1 MQNYKRR
8 NSSRYLRASHLEV
21 GDFLRRSVKTL
32 SLTTLLTITGCT
44 SSKETSIAS
53 VTTSVDTTNP
63 VITLVSKSVTVEKD
77 TKYSAKDNIK
87 SVTDDTDGTLEYVK
101 KATEGSAYYLI
112 DDSKIDTSKAGTY
125 KVVVTAFD
133 KSGNTA
139 TKDFNVVVKEA
150 EKKESSKKSDST
162 KSDSTKSTTKS
173 DSNTSSSK
181 TSSSSNSSDSGN
193 SSSNAN
199 ASQSASSNNSNTQ
212 TAQTCKTVH
221 HDATGHYEQKL
232 KTAAWDESVYEGVKI
247 KCNACGETF
256 SGSSEYLAHTNYYR
270 DLWNAQYEQTG
281 DPEKTDKSLLA
292 HGSSTDVPVYSYIH
306 HDAEYESVWVED
318 TAAYDETVC
327 S

>member
-1 MQNYKRR
+1 MTSK
-8 NSSRYLRASHLEV
+8 LI
-21 GDFLRRSVKTL
+21 KTL

-112 DDSKIDTSKAGTY
+112 DDSKVDTSKTGTY
-125 KVVVTAFD
+125 KVVVTASD

-139 TKDFNVVVKEA
+139 TKDFEVIVNDE
-150 EKKESSKKSDST
+150 EKKDTSKKSDST
-162 KSDSTKSTTKS
+162 KTDSKSNSGASSSSTKK
-173 DSNTSSSK
+173 SSSK
-181 TSSSSNSSDSGN
+181 SSTSEN
-193 SSSNAN
+193 SSSNTN
-199 ASQSASSNNSNTQ
+199 TSQSASANSSTVSNTQ
-212 TAQTCKTVH
+212 NTQSTQNCSTVH

-256 SGSSEYLAHTNYYR
+256 SGSSEYLAHSSYYHK
-270 DLWNAQYEQTG
+270 LWEEQFNQTG

>member
-1 MQNYKRR
+1 MTSK
-8 NSSRYLRASHLEV
+8 LI
-21 GDFLRRSVKTL
+21 KTL

-112 DDSKIDTSKAGTY
+112 DDSKVDTSKTGTY
-125 KVVVTAFD
+125 KVVVTASD

-139 TKDFNVVVKEA
+139 TKNFKVIVNDE
-150 EKKESSKKSDST
+150 EKKDTSKKSDST
-162 KSDSTKSTTKS
+162 KTDSKSNSGASSSSTKK
-173 DSNTSSSK
+173 SSSK
-181 TSSSSNSSDSGN
+181 SSTSEN
-193 SSSNAN
+193 SSSNTN
-199 ASQSASSNNSNTQ
+199 TSQSASANSSTVSNTQ
-212 TAQTCKTVH
+212 NTQSTQNCSTVH

-256 SGSSEYLAHTNYYR
+256 SGSSEYLAHSSYYHK
-270 DLWNAQYEQTG
+270 LWEEQFDQTG

>member
-1 MQNYKRR
+1 MGKKSFR
-8 NSSRYLRASHLEV
+8 NLVLSSATV
-21 GDFLRRSVKTL
+21 AV
-32 SLTTLLTITGCT
+32 LLTGCT
-44 SSKETSIAS
+44 SKQAVSSAEPTSKAS
-53 VTTSVDTTNP
+53 ADTTKP
-63 VITLVSKSVTVEKD
+63 VIALVSDSVTVE
-77 TKYSAKDNIK
+77 TGAKYSVKDNIK
-87 SVTDDTDGTLEYVK
+87 SVTDDTDGTLEYAK

-112 DDSKIDTSKAGTY
+112 DDSKVDTSKTGTY
-125 KVVVTAFD
+125 KVVVTASD

-139 TKDFNVVVKEA
+139 TKDFNVVVREA
-150 EKKESSKKSDST
+150 EEKKSNKKSDST

-173 DSNTSSSK
+173 DSNKSSSK

-193 SSSNAN
+193 SSSNVN

-306 HDAEYESVWVED
+306 HDAEYESVWIED

>member
-1 MQNYKRR
+1 MKK
-8 NSSRYLRASHLEV
+8 LL
-21 GDFLRRSVKTL
+21 SV
-32 SLTTLLTITGCT
+32 LTITCALLTGCASNVQT
-44 SSKETSIAS
+44 DSFSAKSTKE
-53 VTTSVDTTNP
+53 DTTKP
-63 VITLVSKSVTVEKD
+63 VITLVSESVTVE
-77 TKYSAKDNIK
+77 TGAKYSAKDNIK
-87 SVTDDTDGTLEYVK
+87 SVTDDTDGTLEYAK

-112 DDSKIDTSKAGTY
+112 DDSKVNTSKAGTY

-162 KSDSTKSTTKS
+162 KSTTKS

-193 SSSNAN
+193 SSSNVN

>member
-1 MQNYKRR
+1 MTSK
-8 NSSRYLRASHLEV
+8 LI
-21 GDFLRRSVKTL
+21 KTL

-77 TKYSAKDNIK
+77 TKYSAKNNIK

-112 DDSKIDTSKAGTY
+112 DDSKVDTSKTGTY
-125 KVVVTAFD
+125 KVVVTASD

-139 TKDFNVVVKEA
+139 TKNFEVIVNDE
-150 EKKESSKKSDST
+150 EKKDTSKKSDST
-162 KSDSTKSTTKS
+162 KTDSKSNSGASSSSTKK
-173 DSNTSSSK
+173 SSSK
-181 TSSSSNSSDSGN
+181 SSTSEN
-193 SSSNAN
+193 SSSNTN
-199 ASQSASSNNSNTQ
+199 TSQSASANSSTVSNTQ
-212 TAQTCKTVH
+212 NTQSTQNCSTVH

-232 KTAAWDESVYEGVKI
+232 KTPAWDESVYEGVKI

-256 SGSSEYLAHTNYYR
+256 SGSSEYLAHTNYYH

-292 HGSSTDVPVYSYIH
+292 HGSSTDVPVYSNIH
-306 HDAEYESVWVED
+306 HDAEYESEWVED